1 MPRKLNRRLLIYKRN
16 WGNPF
21 NAVLFGGLFIVA
33 LVIAGCATNTA
44 NIPASEKFSGE
55 YVWPAPPQTPRIKW
69 IGQWSNKYDF
79 GKGSEVM
86 EFLIGKE
93 RVEALRRPN
102 GVVSDAAGNI
112 YVADSEFRMIFVF
125 DIEKKSLRFIGIGTL
140 AGPIGTAMDKKGGIL
155 YVSDSRLDK
164 VFGFQKD
171 TGEVVLT
178 LGGPGEFKNPSG
190 LAFDEQRERLYVADA
205 QNHMIKVFDRDGRP
219 LFSIGKRGNTDGE
232 FNFPSYIALDK
243 TGRLFVVDSFNFRVQ
258 IFDADGKFIKKFGK
272 LGDASGAFSRPHG
285 IGIDSEGHVYV
296 VDASFNNF
304 QIFDD
309 DGKLL
314 LWVGTT
320 GRNPGE
326 FYLPTGLYIDDKDTI
341 YVSDTFNRRVQVFQY
356 LKEKM

>member
-1 MPRKLNRRLLIYKRN
+1 MPIKQNRQIPLHRRN
-16 WGNPF
+16 WVSPLRTAF
-21 NAVLFGGLFIVA
+21 VLGLFIFAMV
-33 LVIAGCATNTA
+33 LAGCATNTA
-44 NIPASEKFSGE
+44 NIPGAAAVSGD
-55 YVWPAPPQTPRIKW
+55 YVWPAPPQQPRIKW
-69 IGQWSNKYDF
+69 SGQWSNKYDF
-79 GKGSEVM
+79 GKASQVM
-86 EFLIGKE
+86 EFLVGKE

-112 YVADSEFRMIFVF
+112 FVADSEFRMIFVF
-125 DIEKKSLRFIGIGTL
+125 DIEKTALRFIGIGTL
-140 AGPIGTAMDKKGGIL
+140 AGPIGTAMDNKRRIL

-164 VFGFQKD
+164 VFGFDKD
-171 TGEVVLT
+171 TGEVMLT

-205 QNHMIKVFDRDGRP
+205 QNHMVKVFDKDGRP

-243 TGRLFVVDSFNFRVQ
+243 NGRLYVVDSFNFRVQ
-258 IFDADGKFIKKFGK
+258 IFDADGNFVKKFGK
-272 LGDASGAFSRPHG
+272 LGDASGFFSRPHG

-304 QIFDD
+304 QIFDE

-314 LWVGTT
+314 LWVGTA
-320 GRNPGE
+320 GKKPGE
-326 FYLPTGLYIDDKDTI
+326 FYLPTGLYIDDKDRI